1 MAKSNDKTR
10 KKRIL
15 NAAQVKVIFERFARE
30 MAKQY
35 GNLDQVV
42 FIGVRTRGPYVA
54 KRLAEIIKKRHG
66 KDIPIGEMDITLYR
80 DDLNALLPGGT
91 IDHTRIPFDIANK
104 IVVLFDDVLYTG
116 RTVRAAVDHLID
128 LGRPRMIHLAV
139 MIDRGG
145 RELPIAANY
154 VGKKISLTSG
164 GNVQVKLKEVD
175 KTDEVWWSETNE
187 TSAGSVDPMHYPVTN
202 CGVSKERD
210 DLRALSPDVF
220 IRGQI
225 RISTRFPL
233 KAGMTVFGKEFV

>member
-1 MAKSNDKTR
+1 MKNSNSKR
-10 KKRIL
+10 RRIL
-15 NAAQVKVIFERFARE
+15 TAPQVKGIFERFARE

-42 FIGVRTRGPYVA
+42 FIGIRTRGPYVA
-54 KRLAEIIKKRHG
+54 KRLADLIKKRHG

-154 VGKKISLTSG
+154 VGKKINLPNL
-164 GNVQVKLKEVD
+164 GNVQVRLKEVD
-175 KTDEVWWSETNE
+175 KADEVLV
-187 TSAGSVDPMHYPVTN
+187 A
-202 CGVSKERD
+202 
-210 DLRALSPDVF
+210 
-220 IRGQI
+220 
-225 RISTRFPL
+225 
-233 KAGMTVFGKEFV
+233 

>member
-1 MAKSNDKTR
+1 MKNSKAK

-15 NAAQVKVIFERFARE
+15 NASQIKVVLERFARE
-30 MAKQY
+30 VARQY
-35 GNLDQVV
+35 ASLDQVV
-42 FIGVRTRGPYVA
+42 FIGVRTRGPYLA
-54 KRLAEIIKKRHG
+54 KRLSELIKKRAG
-66 KDIPIGEMDITLYR
+66 KEIPVGEMDITLYR

-154 VGKKISLTSG
+154 VGKKIKISG
-164 GNVQVKLKEVD
+164 QDDVQVRLREVD
-175 KTDEVWWSETNE
+175 KVDEVLITE
-187 TSAGSVDPMHYPVTN
+187 
-202 CGVSKERD
+202 
-210 DLRALSPDVF
+210 
-220 IRGQI
+220 
-225 RISTRFPL
+225 
-233 KAGMTVFGKEFV
+233 

>member
-1 MAKSNDKTR
+1 MKNSNR
-10 KKRIL
+10 KKKQIL
-15 NAAQVKVIFERFARE
+15 GAMQVKAIFERFARE
-30 MAKQY
+30 MAKEY

-54 KRLAEIIKKRHG
+54 KRLAEIIRKRHG
-66 KDIPIGEMDITLYR
+66 KDIPVGEMDITLYR

-104 IVVLFDDVLYTG
+104 IVVLFDDVLFTG
-116 RTVRAAVDHLID
+116 RTARAAVDHLID

-154 VGKKISLTSG
+154 VGKKIRLGGG

-175 KTDEVWWSETNE
+175 KSDEVLVE
-187 TSAGSVDPMHYPVTN
+187 
-202 CGVSKERD
+202 
-210 DLRALSPDVF
+210 
-220 IRGQI
+220 
-225 RISTRFPL
+225 
-233 KAGMTVFGKEFV
+233 

>member
-1 MAKSNDKTR
+1 MKNSRAK

-15 NAAQVKVIFERFARE
+15 NAGQVKVIFERFARE
-30 MAKQY
+30 MGRQY

-42 FIGVRTRGPYVA
+42 FIGIRTRGPYIA
-54 KRLAEIIKKRHG
+54 KRLAEILKRRHG
-66 KDIPIGEMDITLYR
+66 QEIAVGEMDITLYR

-104 IVVLFDDVLYTG
+104 IVVLFDDVLNTG

-154 VGKKISLTSG
+154 VGKKINLTTGS
-164 GNVQVKLKEVD
+164 NVEVRLKEVD
-175 KTDEVWWSETNE
+175 KADEVLVE
-187 TSAGSVDPMHYPVTN
+187 
-202 CGVSKERD
+202 
-210 DLRALSPDVF
+210 
-220 IRGQI
+220 
-225 RISTRFPL
+225 
-233 KAGMTVFGKEFV
+233 

>member
-1 MAKSNDKTR
+1 MAKQNSKT
-10 KKRIL
+10 KKKQIL
-15 NAAQVKVIFERFARE
+15 NATQVKAIFERFARE
-30 MAKQY
+30 MSKQY

-154 VGKKISLTSG
+154 VGKKISLAGG
-164 GNVQVKLKEVD
+164 GNVQVRLKEVD
-175 KTDEVWWSETNE
+175 KTDEVLVE
-187 TSAGSVDPMHYPVTN
+187 
-202 CGVSKERD
+202 
-210 DLRALSPDVF
+210 
-220 IRGQI
+220 
-225 RISTRFPL
+225 
-233 KAGMTVFGKEFV
+233 